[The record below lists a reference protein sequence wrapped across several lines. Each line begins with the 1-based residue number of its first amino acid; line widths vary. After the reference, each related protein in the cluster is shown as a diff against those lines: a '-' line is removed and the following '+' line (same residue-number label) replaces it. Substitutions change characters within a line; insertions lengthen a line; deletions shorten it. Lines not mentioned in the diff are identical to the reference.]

1 MDINLEGQ
9 KFRESIEQQINDTNL
24 PGIVVYLTL
33 KDIFLEV
40 EQKYYGLLNQMAMKS
55 PIVVEAPGTKDKDD
69 EGGGES

>member
-40 EQKYYGLLNQMAMKS
+40 EQKYYSLLNQMAIKS
-55 PIVVEAPGTKDKDD
+55 PIVVEAPDSKNKD
-69 EGGGES
+69 EGGSES

>member
-40 EQKYYGLLNQMAMKS
+40 EQKYYSLLNQMAIKN
-55 PIVVEAPGTKDKDD
+55 PIVVEAADSKNKD

>member
-40 EQKYYGLLNQMAMKS
+40 EQKYYGLLNQMAIKS
-55 PIVVEAPGTKDKDD
+55 PIVVEAPDAKDKDD
-69 EGGGES
+69 DGGSES